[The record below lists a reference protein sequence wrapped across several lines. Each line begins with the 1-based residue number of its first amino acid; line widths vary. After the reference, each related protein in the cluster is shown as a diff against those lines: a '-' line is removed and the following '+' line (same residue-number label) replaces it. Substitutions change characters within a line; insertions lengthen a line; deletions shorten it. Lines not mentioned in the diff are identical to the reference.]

1 MVTIKQV
8 AEEAGVSKS
17 TVSRYISE
25 KGYVS
30 DEAREKIKASIQKLH
45 YSPNMIAQSLKTKK
59 NQLVGLLLPDISNP
73 FFPRLARGAEEY
85 LKEKGYRIMLG
96 NFSDSQSLEED
107 YLKVLLQSNAAG
119 IITTHDFT
127 KTHPE
132 ITIPVVVVD
141 RVDKETKYG
150 VFSDNKAGGKLSAET
165 IIKSGGKNILL
176 IKGPLDNAE
185 NIGQRFEASYHYLKD
200 KEVTVKICTSQS
212 FDFEKIQQ
220 EARTALQ
227 EQKNIDSIIAPSDIH
242 AIAFMHELHSQG
254 KKIPEDVQVIGYDDI
269 LMSQLTYPSLST
281 IHQSS
286 YQMGYKAAELIY
298 KIANQ
303 LPIEKNRIKLPVHY
317 IDRETIRRKHE

>member
-317 IDRETIRRKHE
+317 VDRETIRRKHE